1 MEKIPYKDGYAKAE
15 RINIK
20 SAEEKWNIYKL
31 EDGTILRVKTVVAS
45 VFRLIEEY
53 EPSGKPIYV
62 IRSKDVVDAEVPE
75 KLYKSK

>member
-1 MEKIPYKDGYAKAE
+1 
-15 RINIK
+15 
-20 SAEEKWNIYKL
+20 L